1 MAGKGRYPGY
11 KRFFSSAA
19 GIFGVGR
26 RPTRRPKRRP
36 KPRERLDRKPETALA
51 KSLSPRKEGRWPL
64 DYKNILKNK

>member
-1 MAGKGRYPGY
+1 MAGKARYPEY
-11 KRFFSSAA
+11 KRFLSGAA

-26 RPTRRPKRRP
+26 RPTRRP

-51 KSLSPRKEGRWPL
+51 KSLSPREEGRWPL